1 MDVSRTP
8 DENRNQEE
16 VSLRKV
22 IRSVTPPLVS
32 LVIVMLGN
40 GFFTTFTSLR
50 LSVADYPNWMIG
62 LINAFYYAGIMLG
75 SVYVERLIERIGHIR
90 TFAIVAS
97 VNSVMIVFQGA
108 VMGVV
113 SWSVFRFLMGFCV
126 SGFFIVIE
134 SWLLLST
141 GVKKRGRLL
150 SLYMLTLYMAQGF
163 GQFILN
169 LSPVESLFPY
179 VITVIL
185 SSLSVIPV
193 CMMKSSGPLLLESSI
208 TNVFQILRKAPLGP
222 IGCFVAGMI
231 LSSFYALAPIFGRE
245 IHLSVLQISQIMGFT
260 ILGGLVLQWPIG
272 HLSDIFN
279 RRKVIIGVCLALMAL
294 TYALYHSQ
302 HFHYYLLLGLM
313 ILFGGISFTLYPLSI
328 TYTCDHFSDKKIVGI
343 TCALLV
349 IYGVGCI
356 VGPLVSP
363 FFMSYFGPSGLFLY
377 MSVLCA
383 AFALVCFWR
392 VFHAKS
398 RKDEEQSDYLPLPR
412 ATSLA
417 FYIDPRSDLEDEDDL
432 DDDDEDLY
440 PFSQEYE
447 DDED

>member
-1 MDVSRTP
+1 M
-8 DENRNQEE
+8 
-16 VSLRKV
+16 RKV
-22 IRSVTPPLVS
+22 LRSVTPPLVS

-50 LSVADYPNWMIG
+50 LSVAHYPNWIIG

-75 SVYVERLIERIGHIR
+75 SIYVERLIERIGHIR
-90 TFAIVAS
+90 TFAIMAS
-97 VNSVMIVFQGA
+97 INSVLIVLQGA
-108 VMGVV
+108 VLEVI
-113 SWSVFRFLMGFCV
+113 SWSIFRFFMGFCV

-169 LSPVESLFPY
+169 LSSIESLLPY

-193 CMMKSSGPLLLESSI
+193 CLMKSSGPLLLDSSI
-208 TNVFQILRKAPLGP
+208 TNIFQIVRKAPLGP

-231 LSSFYALAPIFGRE
+231 LSSFYALAPIFGKE
-245 IHLSVLQISQIMGFT
+245 THLSVLQISQMMGFT

-279 RRKVIIGVCLALMAL
+279 RRKVIIGVCVALMGL
-294 TYALYHSQ
+294 TFALYQSI
-302 HFHYYLLLGLM
+302 HFHYYLLLALM
-313 ILFGGISFTLYPLSI
+313 VLFGGISFTLYPLSI

-349 IYGVGCI
+349 IYGTGCI
-356 VGPLVSP
+356 VGPLISP
-363 FFMSYFGPSGLFLY
+363 LFMAYFGPSGLFLY
-377 MSVLCA
+377 MSLLCA
-383 AFALVCFWR
+383 IFIIICLWR

-398 RKDEEQSDYLPLPR
+398 LSDEEQSDYLPLPR

-432 DDDDEDLY
+432 DEDDEELY
-440 PFSQEYE
+440 PFSHEYE
-447 DDED
+447 DEEED

>member
-1 MDVSRTP
+1 M
-8 DENRNQEE
+8 
-16 VSLRKV
+16 RKV
-22 IRSVTPPLVS
+22 LRSVTPPLVS

-50 LSVADYPNWMIG
+50 LSVADYPNWIIG
-62 LINAFYYAGIMLG
+62 LINAFYYTGIMLG
-75 SVYVERLIERIGHIR
+75 SIYIERLIERIGHIR
-90 TFAIVAS
+90 AFAIVAS
-97 VNSVMIVFQGA
+97 VNSVLIVLQGGMI
-108 VMGVV
+108 GVV
-113 SWSVFRFLMGFCV
+113 SWSIFRFLMGFCV
-126 SGFFIVIE
+126 SGFFIAIE

-141 GVKKRGRLL
+141 GVKNRGRIL
-150 SLYMLTLYMAQGF
+150 SFYMLTLYMAQGF

-169 LSPVESLFPY
+169 FSPINSLLPF

-193 CMMKSSGPLLLESSI
+193 CMMKSSGPMLLDSSI
-208 TNVFQILRKAPLGP
+208 TNIFQIVRKAPLGP
-222 IGCFVAGMI
+222 IGCFVSGLI
-231 LSSFYALAPIFGRE
+231 LSSFYSLAPIFAKE
-245 IHLSVLQISQIMGFT
+245 INLSVMQISQIMGLT

-272 HLSDIFN
+272 HLSDIFD
-279 RRKVIIGVCLALMAL
+279 RRKVIMGVALALMCV
-294 TYALYHSQ
+294 TFALYHSG
-302 HFHYYLLLGLM
+302 HFHYYLLLALT

-363 FFMSYFGPSGLFLY
+363 FFMTLFGPSGLFLY
-377 MSVLCA
+377 MSVLSGIFILIC
-383 AFALVCFWR
+383 LWR

-398 RKDEEQSDYLPLPR
+398 RGDEEQSDYLPLPR

-417 FYIDPRSDLEDEDDL
+417 FYIDPRSDLGDEDEFDEEDEDF
-432 DDDDEDLY
+432 Y

-447 DDED
+447 DEDEDD

>member
-1 MDVSRTP
+1 M
-8 DENRNQEE
+8 
-16 VSLRKV
+16 RKV
-22 IRSVTPPLVS
+22 LRSVTPPLVS

-50 LSVADYPNWMIG
+50 LSVADFPNWVIG
-62 LINAFYYAGIMLG
+62 LVNAFYYAGIMLG
-75 SVYVERLIERIGHIR
+75 SIYVERLIERIGHIR
-90 TFAIVAS
+90 TFAIMAS
-97 VNSVMIVFQGA
+97 VNSVLIVFQG
-108 VMGVV
+108 GVIGIV
-113 SWSVFRFLMGFCV
+113 TWSLFRFLMGFCV

-141 GVKKRGRLL
+141 GLKNRGRLL
-150 SLYMLTLYMAQGF
+150 SLYMLTLYLAQGF

-169 LSPVESLFPY
+169 MSPVESLLPY

-208 TNVFQILRKAPLGP
+208 TNIFQILRKAPLGP

-231 LSSFYALAPIFGRE
+231 LSSFYSLAPIFGKE
-245 IHLSVLQISQIMGFT
+245 IKLTVLQISQIMGFT

-279 RRKVIIGVCLALMAL
+279 RRKVIIGVCLVLMGV
-294 TYALYHSQ
+294 TFALYHSQ
-302 HFHYYLLLGLM
+302 HFHYYILLGLM
-313 ILFGGISFTLYPLSI
+313 VLFGGISFTLYPLSI

-349 IYGVGCI
+349 IYGIGCI

-363 FFMSYFGPSGLFLY
+363 FFMTAFGPSGLFLY
-377 MSVLCA
+377 MS
-383 AFALVCFWR
+383 ALSAIFILICFWR

-398 RKDEEQSDYLPLPR
+398 LRDEEQSDYLPLPR

-432 DDDDEDLY
+432 DEDDEDLY

-447 DDED
+447 DDDED

>member
-1 MDVSRTP
+1 MR
-8 DENRNQEE
+8 R
-16 VSLRKV
+16 SLR
-22 IRSVTPPLVS
+22 SVMPPLVS

-50 LSVADYPNWMIG
+50 LSTADFPNWIIG

-75 SVYVERLIERIGHIR
+75 SIYLERLINRIGHIR
-90 TFAIVAS
+90 TFVIVAS
-97 VNSVMIVFQGA
+97 VNSILIVLQGGMI
-108 VMGVV
+108 GVV
-113 SWSVFRFLMGFCV
+113 SWSIFRFLMGFCV
-126 SGFFIVIE
+126 SGFFIAIE

-141 GVKKRGRLL
+141 GVKNRGRLL
-150 SLYMLTLYMAQGF
+150 SIYMLTLYMAQGL

-169 LSPVESLFPY
+169 FSPINSLLPF

-193 CMMKSSGPLLLESSI
+193 CMMKSSGPLLLDSSI
-208 TNVFQILRKAPLGP
+208 TNIFQILRKAPLGP
-222 IGCFVAGMI
+222 IGCFVSGMI
-231 LSSFYALAPIFGRE
+231 LSSFYSLAPIFAKERG
-245 IHLSVLQISQIMGFT
+245 LSVMQISQIMGFT
-260 ILGGLVLQWPIG
+260 ILGGLLLQWPIG

-279 RRKVIIGVCLALMAL
+279 RRKVIMGVSFVLMCV
-294 TYALYHSQ
+294 TFALYHSP
-302 HFHYYLLLGLM
+302 HFHYYLLLGLT
-313 ILFGGISFTLYPLSI
+313 ILFGGVSFTLYPLSI

-356 VGPLVSP
+356 IGPLVSP
-363 FFMSYFGPSGLFLY
+363 FFMTFFGPSGLFLC
-377 MSVLCA
+377 MSMLSAVFILIC
-383 AFALVCFWR
+383 LWR

-398 RKDEEQSDYLPLPR
+398 HGDEEQSDYLPLPR

-417 FYIDPRSDLEDEDDL
+417 FYIDPRSDINDEDEL
-432 DDDDEDLY
+432 DEDDEDLY

-447 DDED
+447 DEDEDD